1 MGIDCAFALQL
12 LEAVPLV
19 QGRSAGLMLGRQGLA
34 VRQGHRKY
42 LRRALAARDLS
53 RNYPDYLQE
62 DGFAETF
69 LQKIGYPEMQAMDAS
84 AYENCAITH
93 DLNDPLPQHLR
104 GRFDVVIDGGTLE
117 HVFNTPQALDNVFHL
132 LREGGIFLSINGMS
146 GWAGHGFYQFSP
158 ELVWRY
164 WQDAR
169 GCEVLACRAVSID
182 PAEPPV
188 EVMDTGKQ
196 GARFRARKLEGRW
209 YLYHAIRKP
218 GTANAAERIAKTAQG
233 DYALRWERGAAE

>member
-12 LEAVPLV
+12 LDTAPLV
-19 QGRSAGLMLGRQGLA
+19 QGKTSAVMLGRQSLSI
-34 VRQGHRKY
+34 RRGHRKHF
-42 LRRALAARDLS
+42 RRALAARDMS

-69 LQKIGYPEMQAMDAS
+69 LENIGFPKMQSMDFS
-84 AYENCAITH
+84 EYEDCDITH
-93 DLNDPLPQHLR
+93 DLNDPVPQHLR
-104 GRFDVVIDGGTLE
+104 SKFDVVIDGGTIE
-117 HVFNTPQALDNVFHL
+117 HVFNTPQALDNVFHML
-132 LREGGIFLSINGMS
+132 SPGGIFLSINGMT

-169 GCEVLACRAVSID
+169 GCEVECCRGVSID
-182 PAEPPV
+182 PTMPVV
-188 EVMDTGKQ
+188 EVSDTGKT

-209 YLYHAIRKP
+209 YLYYAIRKSAD
-218 GTANAAERIAKTAQG
+218 ANPTERISNVAQG
-233 DYALRWERGAAE
+233 DYAVKWAAA